1 MPVTRVLLIG
11 LRGPEEECLSA
22 LARLVRAESGPRG
35 QWVKDVGVP
44 PQTIFEINA
53 SSRDFSSQVMRA
65 KRQKDS
71 KAIASFQQGREERQE
86 GLAGPAPSC
95 SAPKE
100 EQPEEEE
107 EEAGESAEVQALPRG
122 PGVWAWVWGKGWVKP
137 QQPQG
142 CPQGSERSGI
152 PVPGLILVEISNS
165 ALSLPICRMGL
176 WGSPTIP
183 CLKL

>member
-11 LRGPEEECLSA
+11 LRGPKEECLSA

-107 EEAGESAEVQALPRG
+107 EAGESAEVQALPRG

-137 QQPQG
+137 QQPQAV
-142 CPQGSERSGI
+142 PKAPSVQGFQS
-152 PVPGLILVEISNS
+152 PV
-165 ALSLPICRMGL
+165 
-176 WGSPTIP
+176 
-183 CLKL
+183 